1 MRYLAPALA
10 ALALVSCSRDPNYL
24 KQKYL
29 TSGNKYFEAGR
40 YAEANIYY
48 RRAIENDRRFGDA
61 YYHLAL
67 TDLKQGTIPGAVA
80 ALRRAVELLK
90 PGTPDSD
97 DATLKLSEILVVAAQ
112 SQEKNEVLVSE
123 VQGMTDGLLK
133 RNPNSWQGHKLSG
146 DLDLLDT
153 TAKYRRGLGP
163 DARKALGD
171 SIGEYRKA
179 LAAKPGD
186 YVITMAL
193 ARTLLIGGQSVEAET
208 LLRGLTQKENK
219 NLSGYYELYRVYLQ
233 QRRYP
238 EAEGVLKDALKNNP
252 KDSGL
257 RLEMARFYYG
267 TQRKDDLL
275 ALLNQ
280 MKSNLKEF
288 PDAYLQ
294 AGDFFIRVGQ
304 FDEAI
309 KQFEE
314 GIQKD
319 PARKNVYLGH
329 EIEDYVRANKLDL
342 AYSKNNEILKSDPK
356 DTSARA
362 LKATFALDKGEINQA
377 ESELQAVVTAKPN
390 NFVARF
396 NLGRAHFAKGE
407 YEQARQEFEKSVDLN
422 PDYTPARLALTQVA
436 LLRGDYTSAVH
447 DADEIMKRNP
457 GSIQGRIMKAD
468 ALQRQQKYDE
478 ARALLN
484 PVLEKNPKQEETL
497 LELGVLDLNEKKYK
511 EALDLFRRA
520 WEASPGN
527 IRGLLGESRAYLLA
541 GQPDKSVE
549 LIQAESTKA
558 PDRLDLLRELGNAQT
573 AAGDFDNAI
582 ANFQKLMSRLKDA
595 RQQSQTW
602 VAIAQAYRYKGDV
615 MHSVEALEKSRLG
628 VPENPLTVTNLGI
641 DYDEL
646 GRKDLAKKYYEMA
659 IKIDANNA
667 LALNNLAY
675 LISETNGDLNE
686 ALTYAS
692 RAKQKLPNYTEITD
706 TLGWIYIKKNL
717 TDSALD
723 TYKGLVAQ
731 APQKS
736 TFRYHYAI
744 ALYQKGDR
752 ETARK
757 ECQAALADRPNKVE
771 EKDIRQLMSKIG

>member
-1 MRYLAPALA
+1 
-10 ALALVSCSRDPNYL
+10 
-24 KQKYL
+24 
-29 TSGNKYFEAGR
+29 
-40 YAEANIYY
+40 
-48 RRAIENDRRFGDA
+48 
-61 YYHLAL
+61 
-67 TDLKQGTIPGAVA
+67 
-80 ALRRAVELLK
+80 
-90 PGTPDSD
+90 
-97 DATLKLSEILVVAAQ
+97 
-112 SQEKNEVLVSE
+112 
-123 VQGMTDGLLK
+123 
-133 RNPNSWQGHKLSG
+133 
-146 DLDLLDT
+146 
-153 TAKYRRGLGP
+153 
-163 DARKALGD
+163 
-171 SIGEYRKA
+171 
-179 LAAKPGD
+179 
-186 YVITMAL
+186 
-193 ARTLLIGGQSVEAET
+193 
-208 LLRGLTQKENK
+208 
-219 NLSGYYELYRVYLQ
+219 
-233 QRRYP
+233 
-238 EAEGVLKDALKNNP
+238 LKDALKNNP

-549 LIQAESTKA
+549 LIQSESTKA

-717 TDSALD
+717 TDNALD

-752 ETARK
+752 ETAKK